1 MADSGYKSISR
12 IDDTKKKTHGWYVR
26 VYFKGKMH
34 SKFFSDARFGDKDQG
49 LQEAIKYR
57 DELERKLGKPRS
69 ERTVVQVSPRNRSGV
84 IGVRRRRKSSG
95 KKGRPGGYEVYEVT
109 WSPGPG
115 KMKRTSVSI
124 EKYGEEEAFKRAC
137 EIRRQKEIEIYGAP
151 LPQTNG
157 AEEPEDE
164 QEQETPQE
172 QQA

>member
-12 IDDTKKKTHGWYVR
+12 IDDAKKKTHGWYVR

-49 LQEAIKYR
+49 LQEAIKHR

-137 EIRRQKEIEIYGAP
+137 EIRRQKEEEIYGQP
-151 LPQTNG
+151 LPPQTNG
-157 AEEPEDE
+157 GEPQE
-164 QEQETPQE
+164 QEQSEEQE
-172 QQA
+172 A

>member
-12 IDDTKKKTHGWYVR
+12 IDDPKKKTHGWYVR

-57 DELERKLGKPRS
+57 NELETKLGKPRS

-95 KKGRPGGYEVYEVT
+95 RKGRPGGYEVYEVT

-124 EKYGEEEAFKRAC
+124 EKYGEEEAFRRAC
-137 EIRRQKEIEIYGAP
+137 EIRRQKEEEIYGKPMQA
-151 LPQTNG
+151 NG
-157 AEEPEDE
+157 TEP
-164 QEQETPQE
+164 QEQEEAAQTSE
-172 QQA
+172 